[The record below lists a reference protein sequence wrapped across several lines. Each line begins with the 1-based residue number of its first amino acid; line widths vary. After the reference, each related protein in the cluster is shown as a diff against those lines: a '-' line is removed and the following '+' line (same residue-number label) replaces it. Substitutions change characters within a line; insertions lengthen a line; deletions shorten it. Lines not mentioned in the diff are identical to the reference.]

1 MLFQKR
7 NAWIASSFGDFD
19 EGNAKKTKQVN
30 IDHSFKKGKY
40 LQFLYGLIAY
50 YKQQVVPWILSYQ
63 QPEVKLNI
71 KRSNGAW

>member
-1 MLFQKR
+1 MKFYNFVQYKWLHRNKCLLFQKR

-40 LQFLYGLIAY
+40 LQFLYGIIAY
-50 YKQQVVPWILSYQ
+50 KQKVVP
-63 QPEVKLNI
+63 
-71 KRSNGAW
+71 